1 MDINLMQGLIGAGL
15 GIVLFV
21 MGLYKGRVQGVEI
34 TLQHMFDNGVL
45 RTDEEGNLRAGPKL
59 LEE

>member
-21 MGLYKGRVQGVEI
+21 MGLYKGIEI
-34 TLQHMFDNGVL
+34 TVRHMFDNGVL

>member
-21 MGLYKGRVQGVEI
+21 MGLYKGRVQGVGI
-34 TLQHMFDNGVL
+34 ALQHMFDNGVL

-59 LEE
+59 LED